1 MALPEVLIV
10 DDDQLIR
17 AMVRDALI
25 DVPCDIR
32 EADSGD
38 AALAAIAER
47 NPAVVLLDLVMPG
60 KSCLDVL
67 KSLKGKPTRVLVLS
81 ALDTEA
87 LVQQALAGGAHG
99 FLAKPIHPLDVQN
112 LVRGALE
119 AAHSRPPGA
128 TTLGG

>member
-17 AMVRDALI
+17 AMVRDALS
-25 DVPCDIR
+25 DVPCEIR
-32 EADSGD
+32 EASSGD

-47 NPAVVLLDLVMPG
+47 SPAVVLLDLVMPG
-60 KSCLDVL
+60 KSGLEVL
-67 KSLKGKPTRVLVLS
+67 KTIKGGKSRVLVLS

-99 FLAKPIHPLDVQN
+99 FLSKPIHPLDVQN

-119 AAHSRPPGA
+119 AARP
-128 TTLGG
+128 

>member
-1 MALPEVLIV
+1 MSLPEVLIV

-17 AMVRDALI
+17 AMVRDALA
-25 DVPCDIR
+25 DVPCEVR

-38 AALAAIAER
+38 AALAAIEQR
-47 NPAVVLLDLVMPG
+47 KPAVVLLDLVMPG
-60 KSCLDVL
+60 KSGLEVL
-67 KSLKGKPTRVLVLS
+67 KLIEGAGPRVLVLS

-87 LVQQALAGGAHG
+87 LMQQAMSMGAHG

-119 AAHSRPPGA
+119 
-128 TTLGG
+128 TTGDSQS

>member
-17 AMVRDALI
+17 AMVRDALA
-25 DVPCDIR
+25 DVPCEIR
-32 EADSGD
+32 ECDSGD
-38 AALAAIAER
+38 AALGIIEAR

-60 KSCLDVL
+60 KSGLEVL
-67 KSLKGKPTRVLVLS
+67 KSIRGPRVLVLS
-81 ALDTEA
+81 SLDTEA
-87 LVQQALAGGAHG
+87 LVQQALSLGAHG

-119 AAHSRPPGA
+119 AVR
-128 TTLGG
+128 

>member
-17 AMVRDALI
+17 AMVRDALA
-25 DVPCDIR
+25 DVPCEVR
-32 EADSGD
+32 EVDSGD
-38 AALAAIAER
+38 AALAVIAER
-47 NPAVVLLDLVMPG
+47 KPAVVLLDLVMPG
-60 KSCLDVL
+60 KSGLELL
-67 KSLKGKPTRVLVLS
+67 KIIRGPRVLVLS

-87 LVQQALAGGAHG
+87 LVQQALANGAHG

-119 AAHSRPPGA
+119 ALR
-128 TTLGG
+128 

>member
-1 MALPEVLIV
+1 MSLPEVLIV

-17 AMVRDALI
+17 AMVRDALA
-25 DVPCDIR
+25 DVPCEVR

-38 AALAAIAER
+38 AALAAIEQR
-47 NPAVVLLDLVMPG
+47 KPAVVLLDLVMPG
-60 KSCLDVL
+60 KSGLEVL
-67 KSLKGKPTRVLVLS
+67 KLLKGVGPRVLVLS

-87 LVQQALAGGAHG
+87 LMQQAMSMGAHG

-119 AAHSRPPGA
+119 
-128 TTLGG
+128 TTGGSAS

>member
-1 MALPEVLIV
+1 MSLPEVLIV

-17 AMVRDALI
+17 AMVRDALA
-25 DVPCDIR
+25 DVPCEVR

-38 AALAAIAER
+38 AALAAIEQR
-47 NPAVVLLDLVMPG
+47 KPAVVLLDLVMPG
-60 KSCLDVL
+60 KSGLEVL
-67 KSLKGKPTRVLVLS
+67 KLLEGAGPRVLVLS

-87 LVQQALAGGAHG
+87 LMQQAMSMGAHG

-119 AAHSRPPGA
+119 
-128 TTLGG
+128 TTGDSQS

>member
-17 AMVRDALI
+17 AMVRDALS
-25 DVPCDIR
+25 DVPCEIR
-32 EADSGD
+32 EASSGD

-60 KSCLDVL
+60 KSGLEVL
-67 KSLKGKPTRVLVLS
+67 KTLKGGKSRVLVLS

-87 LVQQALAGGAHG
+87 LVQQALASGAHG
-99 FLAKPIHPLDVQN
+99 FLSKPIHPLDVQN

-119 AAHSRPPGA
+119 AARS
-128 TTLGG
+128 